1 MTYSKESIQE
11 KIRTDVRW
19 TIRTIEILFDR
30 QTTEEQSNGQTYVR
44 NGRGFNGRDSEIFTS
59 FYYQIQKRKRV
70 VSSGGQLVN
79 FQSLLSDKQL
89 EICQKHLPKYWGQVL
104 EEIENRK
111 V

>member
-1 MTYSKESIQE
+1 MYTKESIQE

-30 QTTEEQSNGQTYVR
+30 QTTDEQRYGQTYVR

-59 FYYQIQKRKRV
+59 FYHQIQKRKRV

-79 FQSLLSDKQL
+79 FQSLLSEKQL

-111 V
+111 G

>member
-1 MTYSKESIQE
+1 MTYTKETIQD

-19 TIRTIEILFDR
+19 TIRTIEILFNR
-30 QTTEEQSNGQTYVR
+30 QTTDEQKYGQTYVR

-59 FYYQIQKRKRV
+59 FYHQIQKRKRV

-111 V
+111 G

>member
-1 MTYSKESIQE
+1 MYTKESIQE

-30 QTTEEQSNGQTYVR
+30 QTTDEQRYGQTYVR

-59 FYYQIQKRKRV
+59 FYHQIQKRKRV
-70 VSSGGQLVN
+70 VSSGGQLIN
-79 FQSLLSDKQL
+79 FQSILSDKQL
-89 EICQKHLPKYWGQVL
+89 EICRKHLPKYWGQVL

-111 V
+111 G

>member
-1 MTYSKESIQE
+1 MYTKESIQE

-30 QTTEEQSNGQTYVR
+30 QTTDEQRYGQTYVR

-59 FYYQIQKRKRV
+59 FYHQIQKRKRV
-70 VSSGGQLVN
+70 VSSGGQLIN
-79 FQSLLSDKQL
+79 FQSILSDKQL
-89 EICQKHLPKYWGQVL
+89 EICRKHLPKYWGQVL

>member
-1 MTYSKESIQE
+1 MYSKDYIQN

-19 TIRTIEILFDR
+19 TIRTIEILFNR
-30 QTTEEQSNGQTYVR
+30 QTTDEQKYGQTYVR

-59 FYYQIQKRKRV
+59 FYHQIQKRKRV

-111 V
+111 G

>member
-1 MTYSKESIQE
+1 MNFTKESIQD

-30 QTTEEQSNGQTYVR
+30 QTTDEQRYGQTYVR

-59 FYYQIQKRKRV
+59 FYHQIQKRKGV
-70 VSSGGQLVN
+70 LNSGGQLMN
-79 FQSLLSDKQL
+79 YFTLLSEKQL

-104 EEIENRK
+104 EEIQNKGR
-111 V
+111 

>member
-1 MTYSKESIQE
+1 MYTKESIQE

-30 QTTEEQSNGQTYVR
+30 QTTDEQRYGQTYVR

-59 FYYQIQKRKRV
+59 FYHQIQKRKRV

-89 EICQKHLPKYWGQVL
+89 EICIKHLPKYWGQVL

-111 V
+111 G

>member
-30 QTTEEQSNGQTYVR
+30 QTTDEQRYGQTYVR

-59 FYYQIQKRKRV
+59 FYHQIQKRKRV

-111 V
+111 G